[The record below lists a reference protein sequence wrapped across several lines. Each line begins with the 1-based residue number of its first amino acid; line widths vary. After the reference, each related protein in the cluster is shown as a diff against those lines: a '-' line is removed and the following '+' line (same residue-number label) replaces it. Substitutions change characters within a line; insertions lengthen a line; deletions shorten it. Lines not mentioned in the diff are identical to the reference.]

1 MDDRSGLKH
10 SIAIQ
15 ERNRVAIT
23 GVVDVFSFDE
33 LQVDVETVEGML
45 LIGGEELHIT
55 RLSLDKGDLELEGL
69 IHNITYHDHHIGKQG
84 NSFFGKLFK

>member
-1 MDDRSGLKH
+1 MDDRTGRKH

-15 ERNRVAIT
+15 ERNQVVII

-33 LQVDVETVEGML
+33 IQVDVETVQGML
-45 LIGGEELHIT
+45 LIQGESLHIT

-69 IHNITYHDHHIGKQG
+69 IHSITYHDNHIGKPG
-84 NSFFGKLFK
+84 GSFLGKLFK

>member
-15 ERNRVAIT
+15 ERNRVVIT

-33 LQVDVETVEGML
+33 LQVDIETVAGML

-55 RLSLDKGDLELEGL
+55 RLSLGKGELELEGL
-69 IHNITYHDHHIGKQG
+69 INSISYHDNHIGKQG
-84 NSFFGKLFK
+84 DSFFGKLFK